1 MMKSR
6 NPKRTLLMSVMS
18 LLLCVAML
26 IGATF
31 AWFTDNASTNVNSI
45 EAGTLNVELVNKEG
59 DSLVGKTLDF
69 VKAEGSEEET
79 ILWEPGVTYNLPEVY
94 VKNNGNL
101 ALKYKLAVSGID
113 GDAKLLEAIDWK
125 ITVGGEETDL
135 TDFEGHLSAAGQST
149 EAIVLSGHMKESA
162 GNEYQGLTVSGIAI
176 TVMAT
181 QYAEEHDSKDN
192 QYDAE
197 AKYTTLVG
205 SQTEFRDVL
214 TQAQAG
220 DTLEITASE
229 MSLTEIIP
237 EGVMITGR
245 GTGVTKLIVD
255 GDDTTLSAAG
265 DGYKVTNKD
274 VTISNMTIS
283 GQNITA
289 SGFNSVINIEADGA
303 EIRNAVIT
311 GGSSGINNSS
321 ILVEKLAAGETFK
334 ISNSTISG
342 AYRGIYSQSKGGDIY
357 VNNCDI
363 DAVYTFN
370 AGSGDL
376 GLYVKDSKLLGW
388 TSYGEMANGA
398 YFDNTEFGKGTA
410 GYDFLRPYCDTTL
423 TNCTFDGDFRMGA
436 GATGF
441 TITINNCYFNGTKLT
456 ASNITSM
463 LDDTEPD
470 TENLKGC
477 TIIIDGVTAKL

>member
-45 EAGTLNVELVNKEG
+45 EAGTLKVELVNKEG

-220 DTLEITASE
+220 DL
-229 MSLTEIIP
+229 SLIHI
-237 EGVMITGR
+237 
-245 GTGVTKLIVD
+245 
-255 GDDTTLSAAG
+255 
-265 DGYKVTNKD
+265 
-274 VTISNMTIS
+274 
-283 GQNITA
+283 
-289 SGFNSVINIEADGA
+289 
-303 EIRNAVIT
+303 
-311 GGSSGINNSS
+311 
-321 ILVEKLAAGETFK
+321 
-334 ISNSTISG
+334 
-342 AYRGIYSQSKGGDIY
+342 
-357 VNNCDI
+357 
-363 DAVYTFN
+363 
-370 AGSGDL
+370 
-376 GLYVKDSKLLGW
+376 
-388 TSYGEMANGA
+388 
-398 YFDNTEFGKGTA
+398 
-410 GYDFLRPYCDTTL
+410 
-423 TNCTFDGDFRMGA
+423 
-436 GATGF
+436 
-441 TITINNCYFNGTKLT
+441 
-456 ASNITSM
+456 
-463 LDDTEPD
+463 
-470 TENLKGC
+470 
-477 TIIIDGVTAKL
+477 

>member
-1 MMKSR
+1 MENKDQ
-6 NPKRTLLMSVMS
+6 KRALFFSVLS
-18 LLLCVAML
+18 IVLCVAML
-26 IGATF
+26 IGTTF
-31 AWFTDNASTNVNSI
+31 AWFTDNASTSVNSI
-45 EAGTLNVELVNKEG
+45 EAGTLKVELVNKDG
-59 DSLVGKTLDF
+59 TSLVGKTLDF
-69 VKAEGSEEET
+69 VKDEDCEEEA

-125 ITVGGEETDL
+125 ITVGGEEINL
-135 TDFEGHLSAAGQST
+135 TDFEGNLSAAKQST
-149 EAIVLSGHMKESA
+149 DAIVLSGHMKESA
-162 GNEYQGLTVSGIAI
+162 GNEYQGLTVRGIAI
-176 TVMAT
+176 TVIAT
-181 QYAEEHDSKDN
+181 QYAEEYDSKGN
-192 QYDAE
+192 SYDAE

-205 SQTEFRDVL
+205 SQTEFKNVL

-245 GTGVTKLIVD
+245 GTDMTKLIVD
-255 GDDTTLSAAG
+255 GNDTTLSATG
-265 DGYKVTNKD
+265 DGYKVTNKN

-283 GQNITA
+283 GQNITT
-289 SGFNSVINIEADGA
+289 SELNSVINIEADGA

-311 GGSSGINNSS
+311 GGNSGINNSS
-321 ILVEKLAAGETFK
+321 ILVENLVSGETFK

-342 AYRGIYSQSKGGDIY
+342 AYRGIYSQSKGDIY

-363 DAVYTFN
+363 NAVYTFN
-370 AGSGDL
+370 AGNGDF
-376 GLYVKDSKLLGW
+376 GLYVKGSKLYGW
-388 TSYGEMANGA
+388 TSYGKMAKGA
-398 YFDNTEFGKGTA
+398 YFDGTEFGKGTD

-423 TNCTFDGDFRMGA
+423 TNCTFDGDFQMGA

-441 TITINNCYFNGTKLT
+441 TITISNCYFNGIKLT
-456 ASNITSM
+456 ASNIASM
-463 LDDTEPD
+463 LDNTEPD
-470 TENLKGC
+470 VENLKGC
-477 TIIIDGVTAKL
+477 TIIIDGVTAQL

>member
-1 MMKSR
+1 MTKSKHT
-6 NPKRTLLMSVMS
+6 KRTLLMSVMS
-18 LLLCVAML
+18 MLLCVAML
-26 IGATF
+26 IGTTF
-31 AWFTDNASTNVNSI
+31 AWFTDNASTGVNSI
-45 EAGTLNVELVNKEG
+45 QAGTLKVDLVNKDG
-59 DSLVGKTLDF
+59 TSLVGQTLDF
-69 VKAEGSEEET
+69 VKAEGSENEA

-101 ALKYKLAVSGID
+101 ALKYKLVVSGID

-125 ITVGGEETDL
+125 ITVGGEEIDL

-149 EAIVLSGHMKESA
+149 EALVLSGHMKENA

-181 QYAEEHDSKDN
+181 QYTEEHDSKDN
-192 QYDAE
+192 QYDAN
-197 AKYTTLVG
+197 AKYATPVG
-205 SQTEFRDVL
+205 SQKEFENAL

-220 DTLEITASE
+220 DILEIMASE
-229 MSLTEIIP
+229 MFLTKIIP

-245 GTGVTKLIVD
+245 GTDETTLIVD
-255 GDDTTLSAAG
+255 GNDTTLSAVG
-265 DGYKVTNKD
+265 DGYKVTNKN

-283 GQNITA
+283 GQNITS
-289 SGFNSVINIEADGA
+289 SGLNSVINIEADGA

-311 GGSSGINNSS
+311 GGGSGTTNSS

-342 AYRGIYSQSKGGDIY
+342 AYRGIYCESKGGDIY

-388 TSYGEMANGA
+388 TSYGKMANGA

-423 TNCTFDGDFRMGA
+423 TNCTFDADFRMGA

-456 ASNITSM
+456 ASNISSM
-463 LDDTEPD
+463 LDNTEPD

-477 TIIIDGVTAKL
+477 TIIVDGVTAKL